1 MNDTIRELLTRDNI
15 TLALSIFGALGTIF
29 TIISTFILNRKNLSI
44 NIASCTNRYGK
55 LYINMTFINK
65 SRQPISVFS
74 IKLKASEKIYSS
86 LPYPENVGKYTLRDG
101 NEIIDRVF
109 TYTLPLPIDLQA
121 LGAASG
127 YISFDV
133 PKEVLKNSSIPLTL
147 LVQSTRGTVQ
157 KIELNHTLIE
167 YL

>member
-1 MNDTIRELLTRDNI
+1 MNTIRELLTRDNI
-15 TLALSIFGALGTIF
+15 TLALSIFGALGTVF
-29 TIISTFILNRKNLSI
+29 TIISTFVLNRKNLSF
-44 NIASCTNRYGK
+44 NIASCTYRYEK

-65 SRQPISVFS
+65 SRQPISIFS
-74 IKLKASEKIYSS
+74 IKLNANEKLYTS

-101 NEIIDRVF
+101 NEVIDRIF
-109 TYTLPLPIDLQA
+109 TYILPLPIDLQC
-121 LGAASG
+121 LCAASG

-147 LVQSTRGTVQ
+147 LIQSTRGSVQ
-157 KIELNHTLIE
+157 KIELKHTQIK